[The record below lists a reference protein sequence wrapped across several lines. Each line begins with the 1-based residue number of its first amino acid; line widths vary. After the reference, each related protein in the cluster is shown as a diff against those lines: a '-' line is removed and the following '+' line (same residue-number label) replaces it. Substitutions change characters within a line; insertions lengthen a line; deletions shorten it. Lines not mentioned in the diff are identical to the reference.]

1 MIIDFK
7 YKGQISNIGNKA
19 KFLIEMKNNGFNVPD
34 GFVVDCDTYSEEII
48 NNKLD
53 KEIDKCLNALN
64 NENISKVS
72 KEIISLFN
80 SFEFSNNTKNDIN
93 KQLNNGKLYAVR
105 SSGTKED
112 LENYSFAGQYQTFL
126 NVKKE
131 DVLNK
136 IVECYKSMFS
146 EVILSYF
153 INNNISTDY
162 LKMSVIVQEMVESEL
177 SGICFTVDPIS
188 GNDKTMLIEI
198 GEGLGENIVSGQ
210 NKPEQYY
217 YNWYDNKYEIAK
229 CNHFIDE
236 KMLKKISLEFSKIMQ
251 YFGYPCD
258 IEFAIVNNELFILQ
272 ARKITKIEYYGYK
285 DLWSTADFKDGGVSA
300 TICTP
305 YMWSLYEYIWEYTL
319 RKFILDSK
327 NLKEKDLNKKLG
339 EMFFARCYW
348 NMSVVKK
355 AMSQVVGY
363 KEREFDSEYGIKM
376 NYEGDG
382 QTTKLTFKSLKD
394 IIRMAIAQKKILNV
408 RNKNAEKYKNELLE
422 KYYNYKNNYITHQ
435 IKDIKKSWYE
445 LTHDDYLQSE
455 STYFWQIFINTIHQ
469 SLYKDG
475 LLKYVSESDYL
486 TLLGS
491 IDDISHLLPFYDMW
505 DISRKI
511 RNNNKILNY
520 WKEKETKEI
529 IKDIDL
535 KKDRE
540 DFNDI
545 RKLVN
550 NYGYHS
556 DKELDVTYKCY
567 YEDISPFIITLK
579 DMVLLE
585 DKFSY
590 VQDKEL
596 GKKAYEKIF
605 ENIKEKVSSKKFK
618 KIQTKV
624 LNMRKMLWWR
634 EEFRDVSTR
643 FYYLIR
649 IYTIELSKLFVQN
662 KLIENIDDIW
672 FLKVGNIW
680 DYLDNK
686 ITDKDVKE
694 IIEKNKIYYNSYRNY
709 MSENEIGQA
718 ISTIDNQKN
727 NDNVIKGLGANN
739 GKIIG
744 TARVIESFDEIDR
757 LQKND
762 ILVTKFTDTGWT
774 SKFAILSGIVTEYGG
789 ILCHAAIVSREYGIP
804 AIVSCHDVMSKIK
817 DGQKIMIDGSEGT
830 ITIVEE

>member
-93 KQLNNGKLYAVR
+93 KQLNDGKIYAVR

-272 ARKITKIEYYGYK
+272 ARKITKIEYHGYK

-327 NLKEKDLNKKLG
+327 ILKEKDLNKKLG

-376 NYEGDG
+376 NYDGDG
-382 QTTKLTFKSLKD
+382 QTTKLTFKSL
-394 IIRMAIAQKKILNV
+394 V
-408 RNKNAEKYKNELLE
+408 
-422 KYYNYKNNYITHQ
+422 
-435 IKDIKKSWYE
+435 
-445 LTHDDYLQSE
+445 
-455 STYFWQIFINTIHQ
+455 F
-469 SLYKDG
+469 
-475 LLKYVSESDYL
+475 
-486 TLLGS
+486 
-491 IDDISHLLPFYDMW
+491 
-505 DISRKI
+505 
-511 RNNNKILNY
+511 
-520 WKEKETKEI
+520 
-529 IKDIDL
+529 
-535 KKDRE
+535 
-540 DFNDI
+540 
-545 RKLVN
+545 
-550 NYGYHS
+550 
-556 DKELDVTYKCY
+556 
-567 YEDISPFIITLK
+567 
-579 DMVLLE
+579 
-585 DKFSY
+585 
-590 VQDKEL
+590 
-596 GKKAYEKIF
+596 
-605 ENIKEKVSSKKFK
+605 
-618 KIQTKV
+618 
-624 LNMRKMLWWR
+624 
-634 EEFRDVSTR
+634 
-643 FYYLIR
+643 
-649 IYTIELSKLFVQN
+649 
-662 KLIENIDDIW
+662 
-672 FLKVGNIW
+672 
-680 DYLDNK
+680 
-686 ITDKDVKE
+686 
-694 IIEKNKIYYNSYRNY
+694 
-709 MSENEIGQA
+709 
-718 ISTIDNQKN
+718 
-727 NDNVIKGLGANN
+727 
-739 GKIIG
+739 
-744 TARVIESFDEIDR
+744 
-757 LQKND
+757 
-762 ILVTKFTDTGWT
+762 
-774 SKFAILSGIVTEYGG
+774 
-789 ILCHAAIVSREYGIP
+789 
-804 AIVSCHDVMSKIK
+804 
-817 DGQKIMIDGSEGT
+817 
-830 ITIVEE
+830 